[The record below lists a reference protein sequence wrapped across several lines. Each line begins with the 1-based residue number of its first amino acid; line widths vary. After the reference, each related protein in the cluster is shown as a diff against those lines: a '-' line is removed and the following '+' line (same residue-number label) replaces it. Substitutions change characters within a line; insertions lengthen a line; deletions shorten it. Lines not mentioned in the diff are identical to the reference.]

1 MKHRKKHMSE
11 KLLCMALSLSMI
23 AGSPAPAA
31 FAAETEA
38 IVESQSAVAL
48 TCATKPMQLTDNG
61 RSIEAKVCLTQDDG
75 LIQQKIFT
83 EDIVLGGVFR
93 NMIVDDVRNDHKT
106 ILLDLVGVPDL
117 SENDG
122 NGALQ

>member
-48 TCATKPMQLTDNG
+48 TCATEPMQLTDNG
-61 RSIEAKVCLTQDDG
+61 RSIEAKVCLTQPDS
-75 LIQQKIFT
+75 LIESAVHKRYSYGDQQWYFEMPMT
-83 EDIVLGGVFR
+83 YF
-93 NMIVDDVRNDHKT
+93 VR
-106 ILLDLVGVPDL
+106 L
-117 SENDG
+117 SR
-122 NGALQ
+122 